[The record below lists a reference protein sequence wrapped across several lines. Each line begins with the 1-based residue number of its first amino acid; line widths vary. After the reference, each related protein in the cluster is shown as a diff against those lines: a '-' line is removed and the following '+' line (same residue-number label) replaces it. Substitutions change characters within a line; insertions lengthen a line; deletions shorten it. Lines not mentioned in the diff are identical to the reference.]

1 MLFSAKILGVTS
13 VGKTS
18 MIEWL
23 AQATG
28 NVCYR
33 INNHDHIDLQEYVGN
48 YTVDKFG
55 KLVFK
60 EGLLV
65 EAMRNGYWLILD
77 ELNLASTEVLEAL
90 NRVLDDNREI
100 FIPEIQ
106 HTVKAHPKFLLFA
119 TQNPP
124 QTYGGRKILSRAFRN
139 RFIELQF
146 DEIPRKELEI
156 ILSRRCHLPPSY
168 SKKMVDVFRE
178 LRNRR
183 RESGIFAGKSG
194 FVTLRDLFRWGE
206 RYKEYSSNIQD
217 RFFDWEQYLANEGY
231 MLIGGR
237 VRKDDELVV
246 VKEVLEMKFKT
257 QITDQFLNDNFNE
270 LIKLSDIS
278 DKFKHI
284 VWTKNSIRL
293 CCLLFRALKYKE
305 PVLLVGETG
314 CGKTTFCQLYAD
326 LQQHELYTVNCHMN
340 TESSDF
346 IGSLRP
352 VRSGEENE
360 NNKLFR

>member
-1 MLFSAKILGVTS
+1 M
-13 VGKTS
+13 
-18 MIEWL
+18 
-23 AQATG
+23 
-28 NVCYR
+28 
-33 INNHDHIDLQEYVGN
+33 
-48 YTVDKFG
+48 
-55 KLVFK
+55 
-60 EGLLV
+60 
-65 EAMRNGYWLILD
+65 ILD

-106 HTVKAHPKFLLFA
+106 DTVKAHPKFLLFA

-124 QTYGGRKILSRAFRN
+124 ETYGGRKILSRAFKN

-146 DEIPRKELEI
+146 DEIPSKELEI
-156 ILSRRCHLPPSY
+156 ILSKRCHLPPSY

-183 RESGIFAGKSG
+183 RESGIFAGKAG

-206 RYKEYSSNIQD
+206 RYKEYSNTIED
-217 RFFDWEQYLANEGY
+217 RFFNWEQYLANEGY

-237 VRKDDELVV
+237 VRKIDELNV
-246 VKEVLEMKFKT
+246 VKEVLELKFKT
-257 QITDQFLNDNFNE
+257 QITDQFLLDNFKE
-270 LIKLSDIS
+270 LIKLSNIS
-278 DKFKHI
+278 DQFKHI

-314 CGKTTFCQLYAD
+314 W
-326 LQQHELYTVNCHMN
+326 
-340 TESSDF
+340 
-346 IGSLRP
+346 
-352 VRSGEENE
+352 
-360 NNKLFR
+360 